1 MQITSFSTQA
11 EFNEAMRLAHLN
23 DNDYGVLNNIYDNDY
38 PHPYFDPEKIGFY
51 RYRNYNHRQFVVR
64 SELPDKSIV
73 FEDFEMYIPEVG
85 DTSHLLEYDV
95 SKCPLTEKDYII
107 TSCIT
112 VNDHLWP
119 VPYVYNNYHF
129 VMTHE
134 VNKKQILPQPNLGPT
149 NRLYIADV
157 LLGNPKPH
165 RNTFF
170 KLLRTNNMLDD
181 CIVNLFGIYKSKFLN
196 QVDEKAQLIINAAQ
210 SERGY
215 INTTNQLD
223 QGFVSQHISMPIMN
237 ASWYSIVGETITV
250 NDCFFVTEKTAKP
263 MMAGRPFIMLSG
275 RHTLKHLQS
284 LGFRTFSSVID
295 ETYDEIVDD
304 NERVAAAFGSFQKLA
319 KLDPIDVY
327 QKLGDVLI
335 HNQQIMHNKQALTQR
350 ARDFLED
357 VRLDHM

>member
-1 MQITSFSTQA
+1 MQITSFSTKA
-11 EFNEAMRLAHLN
+11 EFNEAMRLAHMN
-23 DNDYGVLNNIYDNDY
+23 DNNHGVLNNIYDSDY

-51 RYRNYNHRQFVVR
+51 RYRNYNHQQYSVR

-73 FEDFEMYIPEVG
+73 FEDFEMYIPGVG
-85 DTSHLLEYDV
+85 DLDHKLTYNIKD
-95 SKCPLTEKDYII
+95 CPLTKRDFII

-134 VNKKQILPQPNLGPT
+134 VNKKQIITQPNLGPT

-170 KLLRTNNMLDD
+170 KLLRASNMLDN

-196 QVDEKAQLIINAAQ
+196 QIDEQSQLLINAAQ
-210 SERGY
+210 SQIGY
-215 INTTNQLD
+215 INTTNEFD

-237 ASWYSIVGETITV
+237 ASWYSIVGETICD

-263 MMAGRPFIMLSG
+263 IMAGRPFIILSG
-275 RHTLKHLQS
+275 KHTLKHLQS
-284 LGFRTFSSVID
+284 LGFRTFSPVID
-295 ETYDEIVDD
+295 ETYDEINDHH
-304 NERVAAAFGSFQKLA
+304 ERVAAAFVSFQKLA
-319 KLDPIDVY
+319 KLNPIDVY
-327 QKLGDVLI
+327 QKLGDVLL

-357 VRLDHM
+357 IRLDHM